1 VYGVPED
8 KLRKKEREGEINIF
22 PHIFLILFYMAKV
35 AALILFFLIKLL
47 MCSSI
52 FNLSTISR

>member
-22 PHIFLILFYMAKV
+22 PHIFLILFTWQK
-35 AALILFFLIKLL
+35 
-47 MCSSI
+47 
-52 FNLSTISR
+52 